1 MECRS
6 QVSPES
12 YQDYVNII
20 KTDDI
25 SFPIAISDIGK
36 LEMIN
41 RSAKPP
47 LKFSV
52 NVFREDLSRGSVH
65 MVRKSPYRDGKIVNV
80 LLVDFNLRD
89 EKENFSHYI
98 LIEGYS
104 FFKKR
109 YHDPKTKRL
118 TSLASTIFCDKYFD
132 HFRSDRQLQIHRESC
147 GNESCVIDFPK
158 ETEKLQFTK
167 TEYGFKR
174 IYNGYADFESITEKT
189 QNIAECSICKS
200 NESKITCQ
208 HSYAVSLSSHKPV
221 SVSLVVIDR
230 NGKMVHEYFY
240 SGEDVIEKFVNE
252 VLELEKNF

>member
-1 MECRS
+1 M
-6 QVSPES
+6 
-12 YQDYVNII
+12 
-20 KTDDI
+20 
-25 SFPIAISDIGK
+25 
-36 LEMIN
+36 
-41 RSAKPP
+41 
-47 LKFSV
+47 
-52 NVFREDLSRGSVH
+52 
-65 MVRKSPYRDGKIVNV
+65 
-80 LLVDFNLRD
+80 
-89 EKENFSHYI
+89 
-98 LIEGYS
+98 IEGYS

-118 TSLASTIFCDKYFD
+118 TSLASTIFCDKCFD

-208 HSYAVSLSSHKPV
+208 HSYSVSLSSHKPV
-221 SVSLVVIDR
+221 SVSFVVIDR

-252 VLELEKNF
+252 VLELEKKLLDVTKLCEYMIITPEEQLEFDSAEMCYICKNNVGLKGKNYKPFTELDWKVRDHDNISGE